1 MLVDHH
7 CHLDFPQFE
16 DTRAEL
22 IARAHAAG
30 VGAMVTISTRIRQ
43 LDKLL
48 AIAETYPSVFCSVG
62 THPHYADEEL
72 DISTAEIV
80 ALAQHPRVVAIG
92 EAGLDY
98 HYQKSSKEGQAD
110 GFRRHIRAARQTG
123 LPLEIHTRDA
133 DEDTVQI
140 LEEAHREGPFSAIL
154 HCYTGGPELARRAVE
169 LGLYV
174 SFTGVVTFN
183 KNEALREIARAV
195 PLDRILVETDAPYL
209 APVPYRGKTN
219 EPAYVTHTAA
229 KLAEAKNMSED
240 AFADAVTDNFFKLF
254 TRVPRSAAVE
264 VRTVDAAR
272 ALPAGR
278 STVGNRNGGGA

>member
-16 DTRAEL
+16 EDRGEM
-22 IARAHAAG
+22 IARAHTAG
-30 VGAMVTISTRIRQ
+30 VGLMVTICTRIRN
-43 LDKLL
+43 LDNLL
-48 AIAETYPSVFCSVG
+48 AISHAHPSVYCSVG

-72 DISTAEIV
+72 DISADEI
-80 ALAQHPRVVAIG
+80 ARLAQHPRIVAIG

-110 GFRRHIRAARQTG
+110 GFRRHIRAARETG

-133 DEDTVQI
+133 DEDTIAI
-140 LEEAHREGPFSAIL
+140 LEEAYRDGPFPAIL

-174 SFTGVVTFN
+174 SFTGVVTFK
-183 KNEALREIARAV
+183 KNEALREIARDV

-209 APVPYRGKTN
+209 APMPYRGKTN
-219 EPAYVTHTAA
+219 EPAYVVYTAE
-229 KLAEAKNMSED
+229 KLAEVKEMTPE
-240 AFADAVTDNFFKLF
+240 AFGVATTDNFFRLF
-254 TRVPRSAAVE
+254 QKVPRPVSEQAAIV
-264 VRTVDAAR
+264 
-272 ALPAGR
+272 
-278 STVGNRNGGGA
+278 

>member
-16 DTRAEL
+16 ENRGEL

-30 VGAMVTISTRIRQ
+30 VRVMVTICTRIRN

-48 AIAETYPSVFCSVG
+48 AISEAHSSVYCSVG

-72 DISTAEIV
+72 DVSSDEIV
-80 ALAQHPRVVAIG
+80 KLAQHPRVVAIG

-110 GFRRHIRAARQTG
+110 GFRRHIVAARETG

-133 DEDTVQI
+133 DQDTIAI
-140 LEEAHREGPFSAIL
+140 LEEAYRDGPFPAIL

-174 SFTGVVTFN
+174 SFTGVVTFK
-183 KNEALREIARAV
+183 KNDALREIARDV

-209 APVPYRGKTN
+209 APMPYRGKTN
-219 EPAYVTHTAA
+219 EPAYVVHTVAQ
-229 KLAEAKNMSED
+229 LAEVRGLAPE
-240 AFADAVTDNFFKLF
+240 AFAAAATDNFFRLF
-254 TRVPRSAAVE
+254 QKVPRPAVE
-264 VRTVDAAR
+264 LAAC
-272 ALPAGR
+272 
-278 STVGNRNGGGA
+278 V